1 MKKNRIWGVAVTAL
15 IIVIAIL
22 AYNLY
27 NQKEVYATTKENDY
41 NKAFYEVSNGVQ
53 NVKTYLAKAMI
64 SKSAE
69 HGAEILTHVWREA
82 NLAQSYLGMLPIE
95 SQELE
100 NTEKFLNQVSEYSY
114 SLSRKNIEGENLTDD
129 DITKI
134 KELYNYSNDLAN
146 TLNEM
151 LTELDSGILKWE
163 DLMKNTEG
171 AEIAEVSTFDVV
183 EENFHEFT
191 GLIYDGAFSEHITT
205 SEKKGL
211 VGDDIDEETAK
222 QKAEEFIGKDKIKET
237 KNNGYVEN
245 GNIPVYRFE
254 MKTNDDKTI
263 GISISKKGGHVV
275 FLNYNRDVSEEKI
288 SEQDAV
294 QKGKDY
300 LSDKGYTNMKE
311 TYYLKEN
318 GFITVNYAYTQ
329 QDVTMYADLIK
340 VKIALDNGEIIGLE
354 TTGYLNCHFER
365 EIPTNKIS
373 IEDARKNLS
382 DKVQITSEG
391 LAMIPTEW
399 KTEKF
404 CYEFKG
410 KIDDIDFIAYINAET
425 GEEEDVLIITNT
437 PNGTLTE

>member
-1 MKKNRIWGVAVTAL
+1 MEKNKIWIAL
-15 IIVIAIL
+15 TVILLIVIAIL
-22 AYNLY
+22 GYNLR
-27 NQKEVYATTKENDY
+27 NQSIAYSITKENDY
-41 NKAFYEVSNGVQ
+41 NKAFYEVVEYVQ
-53 NVKTYLAKAMI
+53 NVKTYLAKTMI

-69 HGAEILTHVWREA
+69 HGAEMLTHVWRES

-114 SLSRKNIEGENLTDD
+114 SLSRKNIEGEGLTDD
-129 DITKI
+129 DINKI
-134 KELYNYSNDLAN
+134 KELYNYCNDLSN

-151 LTELDSGILKWE
+151 ADELNSGTLKWE

-171 AEIAEVSTFDVV
+171 SEIAEVSTFNVV

-191 GLIYDGAFSEHITT
+191 GLIYDGAFSEHITS

-211 VGDDIDEETAK
+211 TGNDIDEETAK
-222 QKAEEFIGKDKIKET
+222 KKAEEFIGKDKVKST
-237 KNNGYVEN
+237 QNNGYVEN

-254 MKTNDDKTI
+254 ITTNEDKKV

-275 FLNYNRDVSEEKI
+275 FLNYNRDITEEKI

-294 QKGKDY
+294 KKGKEY
-300 LSDKGYTNMKE
+300 LTSKGFNNMQE

-318 GFITVNYAYTQ
+318 GFITVNYAYKQ
-329 QDVTMYADLIK
+329 KDVVIYPDLIK

-354 TTGYLNCHFER
+354 TTGYLNCHYER
-365 EIPTNKIS
+365 NIPKAKIS
-373 IEDARKNLS
+373 LEDARKYLS
-382 DKVQITSEG
+382 DKAEIKSEG
-391 LAMIPTEW
+391 LAIIPTEW
-399 KTEKF
+399 NTEKF
-404 CYEFKG
+404 CHEFKG
-410 KIDDIDFIAYINAET
+410 KVEDIDFIAYINAET
-425 GEEEDVLIITNT
+425 GEEEDILIITNT

>member
-1 MKKNRIWGVAVTAL
+1 MEKNKIWIAL
-15 IIVIAIL
+15 TVILLIVIAIL
-22 AYNLY
+22 GYNLR
-27 NQKEVYATTKENDY
+27 NQSIAYSITKENDY
-41 NKAFYEVSNGVQ
+41 NKAFYEVVEYVQ
-53 NVKTYLAKAMI
+53 NVKTYLAKTMI

-69 HGAEILTHVWREA
+69 HGAEMLTHVWRES

-114 SLSRKNIEGENLTDD
+114 SLSRKNIEGEGLTDD
-129 DITKI
+129 DINKI
-134 KELYNYSNDLAN
+134 KELYNYCNDLSN

-151 LTELDSGILKWE
+151 ADELNSGTLKWE

-171 AEIAEVSTFDVV
+171 SEIAEVSTFNVV

-191 GLIYDGAFSEHITT
+191 GLIYDGAFSEHITS

-211 VGDDIDEETAK
+211 TGNDIDEETAK
-222 QKAEEFIGKDKIKET
+222 KKAEEFIGKDKVKST
-237 KNNGYVEN
+237 QNNGYVEN

-254 MKTNDDKTI
+254 ITTNEDKKV

-275 FLNYNRDVSEEKI
+275 FLNYNRDITEEKI

-294 QKGKDY
+294 KKGKEY
-300 LSDKGYTNMKE
+300 LASKGFNNMQE

-318 GFITVNYAYTQ
+318 GFITVNYAYKQ
-329 QDVTMYADLIK
+329 KDVVIYPDLIK

-354 TTGYLNCHFER
+354 TTGYLNCHYER
-365 EIPTNKIS
+365 NIPKAKIS
-373 IEDARKNLS
+373 LEDARKYLS
-382 DKVQITSEG
+382 DKAEIKSEG
-391 LAMIPTEW
+391 LAIIPTEW
-399 KTEKF
+399 NTEKF

-410 KIDDIDFIAYINAET
+410 KIEDIDFIAYINAET
-425 GEEEDVLIITNT
+425 GEEEDILIITNT